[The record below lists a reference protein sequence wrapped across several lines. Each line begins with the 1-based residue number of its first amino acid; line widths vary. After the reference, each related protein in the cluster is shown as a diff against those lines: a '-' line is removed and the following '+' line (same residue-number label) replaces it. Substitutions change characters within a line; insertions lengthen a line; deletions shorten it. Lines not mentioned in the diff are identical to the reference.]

1 MSRARLAKML
11 LIVALLIVGGQARP
25 GRGRKRAFG
34 VGLLGGALAGAV
46 IGNAVAKAPGSANA
60 AAPAPAPAPVAQVV
74 ETGVPDANGCYR
86 QTIKE
91 PVPGNGKLYTETVH
105 LVCPHNTAPA
115 NPQPAMVV
123 LPVAQAAS
131 AAHPVLAA
139 PAPVSPAV
147 VAAVAPVA
155 PAVVYNHTS
164 ALNSTHL
171 NATVT
176 VPAAAPASAPAMVPV
191 PAAAP
196 APQSS
201 LTVVYAAPPQQQ
213 HPPPA
218 QPGTAHVILLSK
230 TVKKQKSAAGSINIS
245 QGLLILVVLY
255 CLISK

>member
-1 MSRARLAKML
+1 MSRTHLAKML
-11 LIVALLIVGGQARP
+11 LIAALLIVGGQARP

-46 IGNAVAKAPGSANA
+46 IGNAVAKAPGSAQA
-60 AAPAPAPAPVAQVV
+60 AAPASAPAPSPVAQVV

-91 PVPGNGKLYTETVH
+91 PLPGNNKLYTETVH
-105 LVCPHNTAPA
+105 LVCPHNAPPA

-123 LPVAQAAS
+123 VPVAQAPA
-131 AAHPVLAA
+131 AAHPVLVAPAA
-139 PAPVSPAV
+139 PAATPAT
-147 VAAVAPVA
+147 
-155 PAVVYNHTS
+155 PAVVYNQTS

-171 NATVT
+171 NATHVLAT
-176 VPAAAPASAPAMVPV
+176 GPAPAAVPASVPV
-191 PAAAP
+191 AAAAP
-196 APQSS
+196 APHSS

-213 HPPPA
+213 HPQPA

-230 TVKKQKSAAGSINIS
+230 TVKKQKSAACSINIS